1 MPCPVGGD
9 PTWHLRSGIK
19 KEERVQSGLRVH
31 SETVVHRLLCF
42 LCSVLIVFRFSD
54 RILSNKWF
62 QSKVRWLEARQEM
75 ATGRAEPR
83 MTT

>member
-19 KEERVQSGLRVH
+19 KKKESKAVCVFTAKHLSIV
-31 SETVVHRLLCF
+31 SFF
-42 LCSVLIVFRFSD
+42 LYSVLIVFRFGD
-54 RILSNKWF
+54 QILSNKWY